1 MQMYNY
7 SSSLHKYALCAVPPR
22 MERISMQYRRIHV
35 RVYTTYGGPQ
45 QPLSLHLVHQL
56 IVSSAFD
63 HPGTAL
69 VLEGYLLGS

>member
-1 MQMYNY
+1 
-7 SSSLHKYALCAVPPR
+7 
-22 MERISMQYRRIHV
+22 MQYRRIHV